1 MAAETLPAETPGPV
15 EFETLEVRPKGR
27 GLGGHTLLMRRP
39 SVRFLIAWKRGNAD
53 DEVYWEEIVDAIISH
68 DLDRDPD
75 RLTAAQVNAI
85 GTAWL
90 DAMKDAAVPP
100 ASGTD

>member
-1 MAAETLPAETPGPV
+1 
-15 EFETLEVRPKGR
+15 
-27 GLGGHTLLMRRP
+27 MRRP
-39 SVRFLIAWKRGNAD
+39 SVRFLIAWRRGD
-53 DEVYWEEIVDAIISH
+53 LTDEVLWEEVVDAIIDH
-68 DLDRDPD
+68 DLGRDPD
-75 RLTAAQVNAI
+75 RLTSRQVNAI

>member
-1 MAAETLPAETPGPV
+1 MTEQLPDAPGPV
-15 EFETLEVRPKGR
+15 EFDTLKVRPKGR
-27 GLGGHTLLMRRP
+27 GLGGHTLTMRRP
-39 SVRFLIAWKRGNAD
+39 SVRFLIRWRRGQANT
-53 DEVYWEEIVDAIISH
+53 ETYWEEILDAILSH

-75 RLTAAQVNAI
+75 RLTAAHINAI
-85 GTAWL
+85 GSAWI

>member
-1 MAAETLPAETPGPV
+1 MAEQPNPV
-15 EFETLEVRPKGR
+15 EFETLDVRPKGR
-27 GLGGHTLLMRRP
+27 GLGGHVLQMRRP
-39 SVRFLIAWKRGNAD
+39 SVRFLIAWKRGQAD
-53 DEVYWEEIVDAIISH
+53 DETYWEEIVDAILSH

-75 RLTAAQVNAI
+75 RLTAAQVAEI
-85 GTAWL
+85 GSAWL